1 MKTKLSFLSFFFFIF
16 FSSYSTTV
24 KVPSEYPTIQA
35 GMDAANTGD
44 TVLVADG
51 TYTGEGNL
59 FLSFAGKAIVVKSE
73 NGPENCIIDCVDST
87 EAEVFQLIN
96 GETRE
101 SIVEGFKII
110 NGGLII
116 IIENSSPTIKNNIFE
131 NDTCGVYCGENS
143 NPLIE
148 NNIISQSYRYGIYCY
163 KSFPVIRGN
172 HIKDNLRLGIYC
184 GTDSNPVIDNN
195 IILRNEQSG
204 IMCYNSLGIIQ
215 NNIITENVCNGIYCS
230 VNSDPNINNNVV
242 SKNEYPGIY
251 CGENCN
257 PVIENNIISQN
268 FMSGIYCYNSEAI
281 IKDNSITQNKQ
292 NGIYYKENSSP
303 LIENNIISES
313 YRSGIYCYNSGGII
327 RNNRIIE
334 NIWNG
339 VYCKGNSN
347 PLIEN
352 NIISQNNWSGI
363 GVLNSN
369 PIIVTNLISE
379 NIDGYGG
386 GIRLM
391 DSSAARIV
399 NNVIS
404 HNVATQYGGGIYASN
419 DASKIINN
427 TIVYNSAAHG
437 AGIFSSESDQ
447 IFINNIIAFSKRY
460 AITDGPKIMPWGNR
474 TTTFNYY
481 SGILTGM
488 NEYMGFIN
496 TGAAGNVTVDVPGI
510 SDTTIFVQSNETFRL
525 NILWV
530 VRITGYIST
539 VKFSIN
545 SETDTLNLSSG
556 LGAQYNGTVLKD
568 LYTTGIEPVEP
579 AGGIIAVQGDSS
591 EVKYCN
597 FYNNEGGNYFTGT
610 SNQDSFDISS
620 INENLIE
627 NPLFADEEF
636 LLSGNSPCIDA
647 GIVDTSGLGIGE
659 TDFLGNPRFFDASA
673 NRPAIID
680 VGALEF
686 QDNLVGIDEYNTIS
700 QADEFGYSLM
710 PNPNNGIFNF
720 KINSFP
726 PEKLTVKIINGL
738 GQVVGIKNIEYPT
751 VNQIEPFDASH
762 LNKGIYYFIVTSNL
776 YQSSKKILIQ

>member
-1 MKTKLSFLSFFFFIF
+1 MKTKLFLISFFLFIIIH
-16 FSSYSTTV
+16 SYSAIL

-35 GMDAANTGD
+35 GMDAANPGD

-59 FLSFAGKAIVVKSE
+59 FLSFGGKAIVVKSE
-73 NGPENCIIDCVDST
+73 NGPENCILDCVDST
-87 EAEVFQLIN
+87 EAEVFQILN
-96 GETRE
+96 EETRE
-101 SIVEGFKII
+101 STVEGFKII
-110 NGGLII
+110 NGGGVIKI
-116 IIENSSPTIKNNIFE
+116 GNSSPTIRNNIFE
-131 NDTCGVYCGENS
+131 NDTCGILYKENS

-148 NNIISQSYRYGIYCY
+148 NNTFSKCFENGICCY
-163 KSFPVIRGN
+163 KS
-172 HIKDNLRLGIYC
+172 
-184 GTDSNPVIDNN
+184 S
-195 IILRNEQSG
+195 
-204 IMCYNSLGIIQ
+204 GIIQ
-215 NNIITENVCNGIYCS
+215 NNTFNF
-230 VNSDPNINNNVV
+230 
-242 SKNEYPGIY
+242 NEYSGIN
-251 CGENCN
+251 CGEDSN
-257 PVIENNIISQN
+257 PLIENNIISQN

-303 LIENNIISES
+303 LIENNIIAES
-313 YRSGIYCYNSGGII
+313 YRSGIYSYNSAGII

-339 VYCKGNSN
+339 VYCERNSN

-369 PIIVTNLISE
+369 PIIVNNLISE

-386 GIRLM
+386 GIRLT

-404 HNVATQYGGGIYASN
+404 HNVATQYGGGIFASN

-427 TIVYNSAAHG
+427 TIVYNSGAHG
-437 AGIFSSESDQ
+437 GGIYSRESDQ

-460 AITDGPKIMPWGNR
+460 VITDGPKIMPWGNR
-474 TTTFNYY
+474 TTTFKYY

-488 NEYMGFIN
+488 NEYLGFIN

-510 SDTTIFVQSNETFRL
+510 PDTTIFVQSNETFKL

-530 VRITGYIST
+530 VRETGYSST
-539 VKFSIN
+539 VKFSIY
-545 SETDTLNLSSG
+545 SETDTLNLSSVF
-556 LGAQYNGTVLKD
+556 GAQYNGTVLKD
-568 LYTTGIEPVEP
+568 LYTTGIVPVEP

-597 FYNNEGGNYFTGT
+597 FYNNEGGDYFTGT

-627 NPLFADEEF
+627 NPLFVDEEF
-636 LLSGNSPCIDA
+636 LLSANSPCIDA
-647 GIVDTSGLGIGE
+647 GIADTSGLGIGE
-659 TDFLGNPRFFDASA
+659 TDFLGNPRFFDASST
-673 NRPAIID
+673 RPAIVDI
-680 VGALEF
+680 GAFEF
-686 QDNLVGIDEYNTIS
+686 QDYLLGIEEY
-700 QADEFGYSLM
+700 QGDEFTYSLM
-710 PNPNNGIFNF
+710 PNPSNGIFIF
-720 KINSFP
+720 RINSEP
-726 PEKLTVKIINGL
+726 PEKLTIKLINTQ
-738 GQVVGIKNIEYPT
+738 GQVLVIRSLIYP
-751 VNQIEPFDASH
+751 VINQIEQFDVSH
-762 LNKGIYYFIVTSNL
+762 LSKGIYHFVLASDKYRESRKIV
-776 YQSSKKILIQ
+776 IQ